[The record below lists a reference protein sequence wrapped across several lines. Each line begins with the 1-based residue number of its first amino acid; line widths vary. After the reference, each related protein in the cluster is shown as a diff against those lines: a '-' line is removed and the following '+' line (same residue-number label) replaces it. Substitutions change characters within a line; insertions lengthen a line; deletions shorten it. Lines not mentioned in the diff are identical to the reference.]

1 MRAGDN
7 ISTPLSAYSPM
18 LDSGIKH
25 HRSIAA
31 IQKRAQ
37 KESAIIGANPM
48 ANNIL
53 TPSMITRYSIR
64 MFLNTNYFIQN
75 LSRQFEDNFGQ
86 EGARIGSQLRV
97 RYANQYTVTDGPGI
111 SIQDT
116 VEQQFLLTVATQR
129 HVDVAFTSAETT
141 LDVDDYMERIV
152 LPRVNAL
159 AANVAVQ
166 VMANTANTVKN
177 IVANVDGNNNILPI
191 NDAPIALARAI
202 LEENSAPN
210 FGEMG
215 MRKVVLAPRSDAR
228 LQQALKGLFNPVDS
242 ISKQYNTAMM
252 YEALGFRLF
261 EDQSVVSH
269 TTGSCTSFTVNGAN
283 QTGNALTITALTG
296 TLNAG
301 DVVTIASVN
310 AVNRLNFTSLGILQ
324 QFVITSNAVA
334 GATTLNIYPPIIPPA
349 SNVPYA
355 GLPYTPQQYQ
365 TVTTSPANNATGTPF
380 ANASI
385 TYREN
390 LAYAPDAITLV
401 VAPLW
406 MPPNGKGVIDAA
418 RHEYDSLSMRSIVTY
433 EPSTD
438 QPIDRLDILFGSA
451 VPRPE
456 WIVQVADST
465 P

>member
-1 MRAGDN
+1 
-7 ISTPLSAYSPM
+7 
-18 LDSGIKH
+18 
-25 HRSIAA
+25 
-31 IQKRAQ
+31 
-37 KESAIIGANPM
+37 M

-75 LSRQFEDNFGQ
+75 VSRQFESQFGI
-86 EGARIGSQLRV
+86 EGARIGAQLRI

-111 SIQDT
+111 SIEDT
-116 VEQQFLLTVATQR
+116 TEQQFLVAVATQR

-159 AANVAVQ
+159 AANVALQ
-166 VMANTANTVKN
+166 VMTNTATAVRN
-177 IVANVDGNNNILPI
+177 IVANVDASNNILPI
-191 NDAPIALARAI
+191 TDGPIALARAI

-215 MRKVVLAPRSDAR
+215 MRKCVLAPRSDTR
-228 LQQALKGLFNPVDS
+228 IQQALRGLLNPVES
-242 ISKQYNTAMM
+242 ISRQYNTGMM
-252 YEALGFRLF
+252 YEALQFRLF
-261 EDQSVVSH
+261 EDQSVISH
-269 TTGSCTSFTVNGAN
+269 TTGTSTGGTLNAAN
-283 QTGNALTITALTG
+283 QSGQSLTISSLSG

-301 DVVTIASVN
+301 DIITIAGVY
-310 AVNRLNFTSLGILQ
+310 AVNRVNYAPLGTLA
-324 QFVITSNAVA
+324 QFVVTANALA
-334 GATTLNIYPPIIPPA
+334 TATTIQVYPPLIPPA
-349 SNVPYA
+349 STTPYA

-365 TVTTSPANNATGTPF
+365 TVSATPASNAGFTPF
-380 ANASI
+380 ANEGT
-385 TYREN
+385 TYRQN

-406 MPPNGKGVIDAA
+406 IPPNEKGVIAAA
-418 RHEYDSLSMRSIVTY
+418 RHEYDRLSMRSLVCY

-438 QPIDRLDILFGSA
+438 QPIDRLDILFGSG

-456 WIVQVADST
+456 WICTAADST

>member
-1 MRAGDN
+1 
-7 ISTPLSAYSPM
+7 
-18 LDSGIKH
+18 
-25 HRSIAA
+25 
-31 IQKRAQ
+31 
-37 KESAIIGANPM
+37 M

-75 LSRQFEDNFGQ
+75 LSRQYESQFGI
-86 EGARIGSQLRV
+86 EGARIGAQLRI

-116 VEQQFLLTVATQR
+116 TEQQFLLTVATQR

-159 AANVAVQ
+159 AANVALQ
-166 VMANTANTVKN
+166 VMVNTATAVRN
-177 IVANVDGNNNILPI
+177 ITANVDANNNILPVT
-191 NDAPIALARAI
+191 DAPVALARAI

-215 MRKVVLAPRSDAR
+215 MRKVALAPRSDAR
-228 LQQALKGLFNPVDS
+228 IQQALRGLFNPVES
-242 ISKQYNTAMM
+242 ISRQYNTGMM
-252 YEALGFRLF
+252 YEALQFRFF

-269 TTGSCTSFTVNGAN
+269 TTGTLTTGSVSGAN
-283 QTGNALTITALTG
+283 QTGQTLVVTALG
-296 TLNAG
+296 GSINAG
-301 DVVTIASVN
+301 DVFTISGVN
-310 AVNRLNFTSLGILQ
+310 AVNRVNFSSLGTLA
-324 QFVITSNAVA
+324 QFVAVA
-334 GATTLNIYPPIIPPA
+334 TTASGGTSVNFYPPIVGPA
-349 SNVPYA
+349 SSTPYA
-355 GLPYTPQQYQ
+355 GLSYTPQQYQ
-365 TVTTSPANNATGTPF
+365 TVSALPANAATITPF
-380 ANASI
+380 ANASV

-406 MPPNGKGVIDAA
+406 VPPNEKGVIAAA
-418 RHEYDSLSMRSIVTY
+418 RHEYDRLSMRSLVVY
-433 EPSTD
+433 EPTTD
-438 QPIDRLDILFGSA
+438 QPIDRLDILFGSG

>member
-1 MRAGDN
+1 
-7 ISTPLSAYSPM
+7 
-18 LDSGIKH
+18 
-25 HRSIAA
+25 
-31 IQKRAQ
+31 
-37 KESAIIGANPM
+37 M

-75 LSRQFEDNFGQ
+75 IARQFEDQFGI
-86 EGARIGSQLRV
+86 EGAKIGAQLRI

-116 VEQQFLLTVATQR
+116 TEQQFLLTVATQR

-141 LDVDDYMERIV
+141 LDIDDYMERIV

-166 VMANTANTVKN
+166 VMVNTANSVRN
-177 IVANVDGNNNILPI
+177 ITANVDANNNILGV
-191 NDAPIALARAI
+191 NDAPFALARAI

-210 FGEMG
+210 FGERG
-215 MRKVVLAPRSDAR
+215 MRKIVLAPRSDAR
-228 LQQALKGLFNPVDS
+228 VQQALRGLLNPVDS
-242 ISKQYNTAMM
+242 ISKQFNSAMM
-252 YEALGFRLF
+252 YEALQFRWF

-269 TTGSCTSFTVNGAN
+269 TTGSMASCTVNGAG
-283 QTGNALTITALTG
+283 QSGQSLTVNAITG
-296 TLNAG
+296 TINAG
-301 DVVTIASVN
+301 DVFTIAGVN
-310 AVNRLNFTSLGILQ
+310 AVNRTMFSNLGSLA
-324 QFVITSNAVA
+324 QFVALQNVA
-334 GATTLNIYPPIIPPA
+334 AGGTVINFYPPLIPPA
-349 SNVPYA
+349 SAVPYA

-365 TVTTSPANNATGTPF
+365 TVTASPANNATVTPF
-380 ANASI
+380 ANAST

-406 MPPNGKGVIDAA
+406 IPPNEKGVIAAA
-418 RHEYDSLSMRSIVTY
+418 RHNYDSLSMRSLVCY

-438 QPIDRLDILFGSA
+438 QPIDRLDILFGSG

-456 WIVQVADST
+456 WICQVADVT

>member
-1 MRAGDN
+1 
-7 ISTPLSAYSPM
+7 
-18 LDSGIKH
+18 
-25 HRSIAA
+25 
-31 IQKRAQ
+31 
-37 KESAIIGANPM
+37 M

-64 MFLNTNYFIQN
+64 MFLNTNYFIQSM
-75 LSRQFEDNFGQ
+75 SRQFEDQFGV
-86 EGARIGSQLRV
+86 EGARIGAQLRI

-111 SIQDT
+111 AVQDT
-116 VEQQFLLTVATQR
+116 SEQQFLLTVATQR

-159 AANVAVQ
+159 AANVAIQ
-166 VMANTANTVKN
+166 IMANTVNSVKN
-177 IVANVDGNNNILPI
+177 IVANVDANNNILPI
-191 NDAPIALARAI
+191 SDTPFGLARAI

-228 LQQALKGLFNPVDS
+228 MQLALRGLLNPVES
-242 ISKQYNTAMM
+242 ISRQFNTGMM
-252 YEALGFRLF
+252 YEALQFRWF
-261 EDQSVVSH
+261 EDQSVVAH
-269 TTGSCTSFTVNGAN
+269 TTGTLVTATVNGAG
-283 QTGNALTITALTG
+283 QTGAALTVNALGG

-301 DVVTIASVN
+301 DVFSIAGVN
-310 AVNRLNFTSLGILQ
+310 AVNRVNFQSLGVAA
-324 QFVITSNAVA
+324 QFVATAAAAA
-334 GATTLNIYPPIIPPA
+334 GATSISFYPPIIPPA
-349 SNVPYA
+349 SAVAYA

-365 TVTTSPANNATGTPF
+365 TVTASPANNATITPF
-380 ANASI
+380 ANAST

-390 LAYAPDAITLV
+390 LAYAPDAITMV

-406 MPPNGKGVIDAA
+406 IPPNGKGVIDAA
-418 RHEYDSLSMRSIVTY
+418 RHEFDNLSMRSLVTY
-433 EPSTD
+433 ESSTD
-438 QPIDRLDILFGSA
+438 QPIDRLDILFGSG

-456 WIVQVADST
+456 WLVQCADSV